1 MLFCMPWHQIGC
13 VAGAMVELR
22 IIAGD
27 RLSALYGTEG
37 CSCRSVSES
46 AGEDFPPI
54 EMLN

>member
-13 VAGAMVELR
+13 VSGAMVELR